1 MLDIGL
7 HQGSSLHC
15 FTPEVELRLATVVS
29 QPGLG
34 PTLETLW
41 QMCSHLRKL
50 GYPVVVLDGTAN
62 ENDDVPGL
70 QQLLAQAP
78 WGEGSLPSASSN
90 ASSLAVLPAMQ
101 GLRTLEFHGAH
112 SQQPLQPLQALFR
125 QYTLVVL
132 YAPVDTL
139 ASPLLAGS
147 ATVPLLIMPP
157 GHGGVVDTYKQLK
170 HLLVHAGVVG
180 TVACVT
186 PNSMAAQ
193 RQQASEGL
201 QALRQC
207 AEKHLGQH
215 IGTTIIHADNPQEL
229 QRLALQLLEKADTLM
244 APAYASATAN
254 APTSFVSSPR
264 AFFQR
269 H

>member
-15 FTPEVELRLATVVS
+15 HTPEVELRLATMVS
-29 QPGLG
+29 QSGPG
-34 PTLETLW
+34 PALETLW
-41 QMCSHLRKL
+41 QMCAHLRKL
-50 GYPVVVLDGTAN
+50 GYPVVVLDGTAD
-62 ENDDVPGL
+62 ESDDAPGL
-70 QQLLAQAP
+70 QQLLAHAP
-78 WGEGSLPSASSN
+78 WAEGSVHGASAH

-101 GLRTLEFHGAH
+101 GLHTLAFHGVH
-112 SQQPLQPLQALFR
+112 LQQPLQPLQALFR

-132 YAPVDTL
+132 YAPVVTL
-139 ASPLLAGS
+139 ASPLLAG
-147 ATVPLLIMPP
+147 TTTTPLLVMPP
-157 GHGGVVDTYKQLK
+157 GHSGVVDSYKQLK
-170 HLLVHAGVVG
+170 HLLVHAGMVG

-186 PNSMAAQ
+186 PHSTSAQ

-207 AEKHLGQH
+207 AERHLGQH
-215 IGTTIIHADNPQEL
+215 IGTTIIHADNPQDL
-229 QRLALQLLEKADTLM
+229 QRLALQLLEKADTLS
-244 APAYASATAN
+244 APAYVSAALP
-254 APTSFVSSPR
+254 APFVSNPR

>member
-15 FTPEVELRLATVVS
+15 HTPEVELRLATVVS
-29 QPGLG
+29 QSGHG

-41 QMCSHLRKL
+41 QMCAHLRKL
-50 GYPVVVLDGTAN
+50 GYPVMVLDGTAD
-62 ENDDVPGL
+62 EGDDAPGL
-70 QQLLAQAP
+70 QQLLGHAP
-78 WGEGSLPSASSN
+78 WGESSLPGASAD

-101 GLRTLEFHGAH
+101 GLRTLAFHGAH
-112 SQQPLQPLQALFR
+112 LQQPLQPLQALFR

-139 ASPLLAGS
+139 ASPLLAGTTT
-147 ATVPLLIMPP
+147 APLLIMAP
-157 GHGGVVDTYKQLK
+157 GHSGVVESYKQLK
-170 HLLVHAGVVG
+170 HLLVHSGMVG

-186 PNSMAAQ
+186 PRSMAAQ

-207 AEKHLGQH
+207 AELHLGQH
-215 IGTTIIHADNPQEL
+215 IGTTIIHADNPQDL
-229 QRLALQLLEKADTLM
+229 QRLALQLLEKADTLS
-244 APAYASATAN
+244 APAYVSAADP
-254 APTSFVSSPR
+254 APFVSSPR

>member
-15 FTPEVELRLATVVS
+15 HTPEVELRLATVVS
-29 QPGLG
+29 QPGHG

-41 QMCSHLRKL
+41 QMCAHLRQL
-50 GYPVVVLDGTAN
+50 GYPVVVLDGTAD
-62 ENDDVPGL
+62 ESDDAPGL
-70 QQLLAQAP
+70 QQLLAHAP
-78 WGEGSLPSASSN
+78 WSEGSLPGAGAQ
-90 ASSLAVLPAMQ
+90 ASSLAVLPAMR
-101 GLRTLEFHGAH
+101 GLRTLAFQGVHL
-112 SQQPLQPLQALFR
+112 QQPLQPLQALFR

-132 YAPVDTL
+132 YAPVATL
-139 ASPLLAGS
+139 ASPLLSGTTTA
-147 ATVPLLIMPP
+147 PLLVMPP
-157 GHGGVVDTYKQLK
+157 GHSGVVESYKQLK
-170 HLLVHAGVVG
+170 HLLVHAGLVG

-186 PNSMAAQ
+186 PHSIAAQ

-215 IGTTIIHADNPQEL
+215 IGTTIIHADNPQDL
-229 QRLALQLLEKADTLM
+229 QRLALQLLEKADTLST
-244 APAYASATAN
+244 PVYASASTP
-254 APTSFVSSPR
+254 APFASSPQG
-264 AFFQR
+264 FFQR

>member
-15 FTPEVELRLATVVS
+15 HTPEVELRLATMVS
-29 QPGLG
+29 QSGHG

-41 QMCSHLRKL
+41 QMCAHLRKL
-50 GYPVVVLDGTAN
+50 GYPVIVLDGTAD
-62 ENDDVPGL
+62 ESDDAPGL

-78 WGEGSLPSASSN
+78 WGEGSLPGASAH

-101 GLRTLEFHGAH
+101 GLRTLAFHGVH
-112 SQQPLQPLQALFR
+112 LQQPLQPLQALFR

-132 YAPVDTL
+132 YAPVVTL
-139 ASPLLAGS
+139 ASPLLAGTTT
-147 ATVPLLIMPP
+147 APLLIMSP
-157 GHGGVVDTYKQLK
+157 GHSGVVDSYKQLK
-170 HLLVHAGVVG
+170 HLLVHAGIVG

-186 PNSMAAQ
+186 PNSISME

-207 AEKHLGQH
+207 AERHLGQH
-215 IGTTIIHADNPQEL
+215 IGTTIIHADNPQDL
-229 QRLALQLLEKADTLM
+229 QRLALQLLEKADTLS
-244 APAYASATAN
+244 APAYISAAVP
-254 APTSFVSSPR
+254 APFVSNPR
-264 AFFQR
+264 VFFQR